1 MELISFVLY
10 ILDNQQMSQYNDVIV
25 YVVINFVQILFH
37 IWAKTLKELC
47 HLPGWLLSFNY
58 S

>member
-1 MELISFVLY
+1 MKLTNKLMNVQKQLMHILFYIILY

-37 IWAKTLKELC
+37 I
-47 HLPGWLLSFNY
+47 
-58 S
+58 

>member
-37 IWAKTLKELC
+37 IWAKTLMVYPCMFKISL
-47 HLPGWLLSFNY
+47 W
-58 S
+58 

>member
-25 YVVINFVQILFH
+25 YVVINFVQILVSY
-37 IWAKTLKELC
+37 
-47 HLPGWLLSFNY
+47 LS
-58 S
+58 